1 MQELKVSG
9 VEDGALVVVDSQG
22 TEYRV
27 AIDDATAARLRRP
40 RPAARGDRKVA
51 PREIQAHI
59 RAGLSADDVAAITG
73 ADVDDVR
80 RYEGPVLA
88 EREYI
93 VESALSVAVH
103 TPQDSD
109 DERPSFGSVI
119 RTRLADAD
127 AVDERWTSWKDPE
140 QGWVVK
146 VVFTANTVEHD
157 ARWGFDP
164 RRRSLSPLNADAITL
179 SQQQAETPAPLIPRL
194 RAVPSDD
201 TIESPRF
208 DSNAFRVE
216 PGVGG
221 PNVQSVGFGRGDLNQ
236 TADLLEALRRRR
248 GEREPR
254 PADEPEFE
262 LEPELA
268 FEKAPAPSIR
278 LVEVPL
284 DGLDAPES
292 AATTGD
298 VDDLGDS
305 DDRTADWDAQ
315 ADAHTEPA
323 VQRSP
328 EPAAPAAA
336 ARPTSRRS
344 RAAMPSWDE
353 IVFGARTDDD

>member
-1 MQELKVSG
+1 MQELKVTG
-9 VEDGALVVVDSQG
+9 VEDGALVVVDIHG

-27 AIDDATAARLRRP
+27 AVDDATAARLRRP
-40 RPAARGDRKVA
+40 RAVARGERKVA

-73 ADVDDVR
+73 ADVDDVK

-103 TPQDSD
+103 TPQDAD

-119 RTRLADAD
+119 RTRLADAE
-127 AVDERWTSWKDPE
+127 AVDERWSSWKDPE

-146 VVFTANTVEHD
+146 VTFTANTVEHD

-164 RRRSLSPLNADAITL
+164 RKRSLSPLNADAITL
-179 SQQQAETPAPLIPRL
+179 SQQQVETPAPLIPRL
-194 RAVPSDD
+194 RAVPSDGAG
-201 TIESPRF
+201 ESARF

-216 PGVGG
+216 PGSAG
-221 PNVQSVGFGRGDLNQ
+221 PEVQQVGFGRDADLNQ

-248 GEREPR
+248 GEREPL
-254 PADEPEFE
+254 PMDEPE
-262 LEPELA
+262 PEIDHPSLST
-268 FEKAPAPSIR
+268 PPSIR

-284 DGLDAPES
+284 EGLEGSTP
-292 AATTGD
+292 ATP
-298 VDDLGDS
+298 VADDEHP
-305 DDRTADWDAQ
+305 DWDAQ
-315 ADAHTEPA
+315 ADAAAETEPA
-323 VQRSP
+323 P
-328 EPAAPAAA
+328 APAPQRVAETTNA
-336 ARPTSRRS
+336 ARAPRRS